1 MIGFDLGA
9 SDLIELGLKGAVWG
23 LQIVTIK
30 FIGFVL
36 QQKEKENEVE
46 DGKGM
51 LYLAKVR
58 QVQPKFYLKIS

>member
-1 MIGFDLGA
+1 M
-9 SDLIELGLKGAVWG
+9 
-23 LQIVTIK
+23 TIK
-30 FIGFVL
+30 FIGFFL